1 MKKLIIIFILFI
13 IFNFLLGLAFAEKRE
28 FREDDAHKL
37 VDKGIDYCKAVEKIW
52 SDYKVD
58 QYCRKALRFFHK
70 ALRIGGLTEQE
81 LINVYVNQGA
91 CYGYMRYYN
100 KAAESFSKAL
110 RLDPH
115 NALVLLN
122 RAINYANIGERD
134 KAMEDLEK
142 VIELDSHSPQGEF
155 AQKAEEILDCL

>member
-1 MKKLIIIFILFI
+1 MKKLIAVFIFIV
-13 IFNFLLGLAFAEKRE
+13 FNFLLGLSFAEEKE
-28 FREDDAHKL
+28 FKENDAHKL
-37 VDKGIDYCKAVEKIW
+37 ACKGIDYCKAAEKIW

-70 ALRIGGLTEQE
+70 ALRIGGLTEKE
-81 LINVYVNQGA
+81 LIDVYVNQGA

-110 RLDPH
+110 KIEPE
-115 NALVLLN
+115 NIMALLN
-122 RAINYANIGERD
+122 RAVNYANTGQKF

-155 AQKAEEILDCL
+155 AQKAEEILDRL

>member
-1 MKKLIIIFILFI
+1 M
-13 IFNFLLGLAFAEKRE
+13 LGSAFAEKIE
-28 FREDDAHKL
+28 FKENDAHKL
-37 VDKGIDYCKAVEKIW
+37 VDKGIDYCKTVEKVW

-58 QYCRKALRFFHK
+58 QYCRKALRFFRK

-81 LINVYVNQGA
+81 LINVYLNQGV
-91 CYGYMRYYN
+91 CYGYMRCYD

-110 RLDPH
+110 KLDPR
-115 NALVLLN
+115 NTLALLN

-134 KAMEDLEK
+134 KAIEDLEK
-142 VIELDSHSPQGEF
+142 VIVLDTHSPQGEF